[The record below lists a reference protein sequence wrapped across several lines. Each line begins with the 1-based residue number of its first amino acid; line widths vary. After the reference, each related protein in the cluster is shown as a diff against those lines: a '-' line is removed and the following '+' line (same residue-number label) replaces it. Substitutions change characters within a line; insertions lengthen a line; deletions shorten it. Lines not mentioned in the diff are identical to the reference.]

1 MANQNHLDIRTKPT
15 DHNPHSDPV
24 SPIDNVPTEKPNIFQ
39 RSWAWLNGKKTLIGG
54 VVLAAGLVIPGP
66 WGIALKAIGGPL
78 ATTGILHKVGKASK
92 YGKPGEFGKD
102 DLLSI
107 LSDLL
112 AVLKRL
118 WEYIKAMKK
127 EKTDG

>member
-1 MANQNHLDIRTKPT
+1 MADHDPLDIRTRPT

-24 SPIDNVPTEKPNIFQ
+24 DPIDNVPTKKPNFIQ

-54 VVLAAGLVIPGP
+54 VVLAAGLCIPGP

-92 YGKPGEFGKD
+92 KYGKPGEFGKD

-107 LSDLL
+107 LSDLFS
-112 AVLKRL
+112 VLKRL
-118 WEYIKAMKK
+118 WDYLKK
-127 EKTDG
+127 QKGNTDG